1 MSRNHHTPGGHL
13 PGALITSPDGAVPPL
28 HEEPPVEMFLRF
40 VLPEDRDAVSA
51 LLASAFPTDAEAR
64 LVEALR
70 DAGDMVVELVA
81 VIDGEIQGHI
91 AFSRHHAP
99 KGWICLAPLAVARR
113 QRRHGIGG
121 ELVRYGLDHVRRQKA
136 QAVTVLGDSKYYRRF
151 GFTHKAAE
159 NLTSPF
165 PEEHTLLYPI
175 APGSAGT
182 AAHLVYAEAFLRF

>member
-1 MSRNHHTPGGHL
+1 MTRNDHPPGGQS
-13 PGALITSPDGAVPPL
+13 PGALIASPEGALPP
-28 HEEPPVEMFLRF
+28 HHQEPPVEMFLRL

-51 LLASAFPTDAEAR
+51 LLARAFPTEAEAR

-81 VIDGEIQGHI
+81 IIDGEIEGHI
-91 AFSRHHAP
+91 AFSRHPAP
-99 KGWICLAPLAVARR
+99 RGWVCLAPLAVARR
-113 QRRHGIGG
+113 YRRHGVGG
-121 ELVRYGLDHVRRQKA
+121 GLVRYGLDHVRRQKA

-151 GFTHKAAE
+151 GFTRKAAE

-182 AAHLVYAEAFLRF
+182 AAHLVYAEPFLRL